1 MPTIAHGLD
10 GLRKLAGA
18 DLGASDWLT
27 VTQDRV
33 NKFADATDDHQWIH
47 VDTERARTGPFGAAI
62 AHGYLTL
69 GLVIPLWTQILQ
81 MESVGVAVNYGLN
94 RVRLPAPVPVGS
106 QVRLHAR
113 VSAVED
119 VADAVQLTVDLT
131 VEIQGGDKP
140 AFVAEALYR
149 YR

>member
-1 MPTIAHGLD
+1 
-10 GLRKLAGA
+10 LRKLAGA

-47 VDTERARTGPFGAAI
+47 VDTERARTGPFGATI

-81 MESVGVAVNYGLN
+81 MDGVVVAVNYGLN
-94 RVRLPAPVPVGS
+94 RLRLPAPVPVGS

-140 AFVAEALYR
+140 ALVAEALYR